1 MSIKQIAED
10 AIRSGRL
17 EVAMEGQLLELFE
30 QKAVDETDLEAA
42 DRLIRQL
49 LDGQV
54 VREQPQ
60 PFDWQTSWI
69 RL

>member
-1 MSIKQIAED
+1 MRIKQIAED

-17 EVAMEGQLLELFE
+17 EVAMEGRLFELFE
-30 QKAVDETDLEAA
+30 QSAVDETDLEAA

-49 LDGQV
+49 LDGRV
-54 VREQPQ
+54 VREKPR

-69 RL
+69 RF